1 MELIGQCKI
10 DFGKWFITTFVKEFP
25 SENTEGLLIKTPEL
39 VLSNFYISPF
49 SMQYGVYVDWFD
61 SVGIY
66 ILEGYYPFLFGG
78 HTYAFSIRE
87 KSKKYS
93 IDESFNSR
101 YESRTEAIKKV
112 NEIYNSTQ

>member
-1 MELIGQCKI
+1 MLTGQAKI
-10 DFGKWFITTFVKEFP
+10 DFEKWLGNQKWFNIYMELEF
-25 SENTEGLLIKTPEL
+25 ENTYLNEEL
-39 VLSNFYISPF
+39 FYKYLPF

-61 SVGIY
+61 SVGIH

-101 YESRTEAIKKV
+101 YESRTEAIKNA
-112 NEIYNSTQ
+112 NEIYNSIK